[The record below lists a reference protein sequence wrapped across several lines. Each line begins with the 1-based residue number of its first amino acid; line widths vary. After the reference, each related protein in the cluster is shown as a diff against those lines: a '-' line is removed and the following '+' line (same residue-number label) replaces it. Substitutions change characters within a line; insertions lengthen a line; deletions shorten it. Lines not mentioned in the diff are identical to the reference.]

1 MNVHLGLSHLHIN
14 FHDQIHLT
22 LVVTKKTN
30 FLTIINVQMQP
41 KYSRRLESQ
50 YRRQQQPP
58 LLLHMRCL
66 ALVLESTGSNKAGTR
81 PEDGSGRLMG
91 AILVLINA
99 AQMRLH

>member
-1 MNVHLGLSHLHIN
+1 VVNERKRKGDARNASICGKQENNGPASGQNVGRERSLPGDCESRL
-14 FHDQIHLT
+14 
-22 LVVTKKTN
+22 KKTC
-30 FLTIINVQMQP
+30 T
-41 KYSRRLESQ
+41 
-50 YRRQQQPP
+50 QQGP

-66 ALVLESTGSNKAGTR
+66 VLVLESTGSNKAGTR